1 MTLAVA
7 ANLISQLQDT
17 TLDGRKVTSL
27 FTWSEPN
34 TLMEVQT
41 TRKVNTTI
49 LRRFY
54 TKGID
59 IEMEAKGVIARTIF
73 SRKIAKDASEEI

>member
-1 MTLAVA
+1 M
-7 ANLISQLQDT
+7 
-17 TLDGRKVTSL
+17 DGRKVTSV

-34 TLMEVQT
+34 TLTEVQT
-41 TRKVNTTI
+41 TEKVNTTI

-59 IEMEAKGVIARTIF
+59 IEMEAKGIVARTIF
-73 SRKIAKDASEEI
+73 SRKNAKNVSENI

>member
-1 MTLAVA
+1 
-7 ANLISQLQDT
+7 
-17 TLDGRKVTSL
+17 
-27 FTWSEPN
+27 
-34 TLMEVQT
+34 MEVQAT
-41 TRKVNTTI
+41 SKVTTTI

-59 IEMEAKGVIARTIF
+59 IEMEAKGVVARTIF